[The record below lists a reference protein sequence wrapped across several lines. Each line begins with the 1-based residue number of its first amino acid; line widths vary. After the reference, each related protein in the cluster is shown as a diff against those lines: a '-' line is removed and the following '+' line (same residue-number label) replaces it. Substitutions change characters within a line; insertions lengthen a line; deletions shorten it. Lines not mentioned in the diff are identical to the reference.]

1 MSESKSK
8 WNAFESFV
16 EGVIYDRDLSVSA
29 RLFGLFL
36 KPFSVLFSGIVRL
49 RLFLY
54 QNQIFFKN
62 KPLDCFV
69 IVVGNLTVGGDG

>member
-29 RLFGLFL
+29 RLFGLLL
-36 KPFSVLFSGIVRL
+36 KPFSVLFSGVVRL

-62 KPLDCFV
+62 KPLD
-69 IVVGNLTVGGDG
+69 